1 MGESFTLTS
10 ELTLGLTPNFQ
21 DPQDI
26 PRVIKTEPGFP
37 DSQKFEKKKISGI
50 EILTDFMTVING
62 RLSFPFFF

>member
-10 ELTLGLTPNFQ
+10 ELTLGLTPNLQ

-37 DSQKFEKKKISGI
+37 DSQKFEKKKKS
-50 EILTDFMTVING
+50 LA
-62 RLSFPFFF
+62 LKY